1 MKTQRSILIA
11 FLLNLAFS
19 IFELVGGLL
28 TGSVAIISDAFH
40 DMGDAAGIGI
50 SWFLEKKSKRQADGQ
65 YTYGYSRYS
74 VLGGFITTVILL
86 VGSVTMV
93 INGIRR
99 LIYPTGIHYNG
110 MILFAV
116 VGVLVNSWAALLT
129 HKGESLNQK
138 AVSLHMLEDVL
149 GWVVVL
155 IGAIVI
161 RFTGWAFIDPLM
173 SIGVSVFIFIHT
185 AENLGQI
192 GDVFLEKTPVDPAM
206 LREQI
211 MNLKGVTDVHHIH
224 IRSIDGYNH
233 CATMHVVTD
242 RPEVKA
248 QVRHILHENGICH
261 ATLELEAPGEPCP
274 EPHCHLHHE
283 HHHEHHHHHHH

>member
-1 MKTQRSILIA
+1 MNTQRNILMA
-11 FLLNLAFS
+11 FLLNLSFS
-19 IFELVGGLL
+19 VFELAGGIF
-28 TGSVAIISDAFH
+28 TGSIAIISDAFH

-50 SWFLEKKSKRQADGQ
+50 SWFLEKKSKRRADGQ

-86 VGSVTMV
+86 AGSVIMV

-99 LIYPTGIHYNG
+99 LIHPTGIHYNG
-110 MILFAV
+110 MILFAI
-116 VGVLVNSWAALLT
+116 VGVAVNSCAALLT
-129 HKGESLNQK
+129 HKGDSLNQK

-173 SIGVSVFIFIHT
+173 SIGVSVFIFLHAT
-185 AENLGQI
+185 EHLEQI
-192 GDVFLEKTPVDPAM
+192 GDVFLEKTPVDPAL
-206 LREQI
+206 LRQQI
-211 MNLKGVTDVHHIH
+211 MDLEGIDDVHHIH

-233 CATMHVVTD
+233 CATMHIVTD

-248 QVRHILHENGICH
+248 RIRHILHENGICH
-261 ATLELEAPGEPCP
+261 VTLELEAPGEPCP